1 MQGYENYQKEI
12 PFQLVSL
19 HRDLGLLSSNVLS
32 WNYHIANIT
41 AKANSILGLIKRT
54 CRDVND
60 VTTLR
65 TLCCILV
72 RPKVEYASK
81 VWNPYTKNNIS
92 RKESIQRMA
101 TKFILKSDEEYQV
114 RLPELRLL
122 SLEDRRLTADDSCF
136 LL

>member
-1 MQGYENYQKEI
+1 M
-12 PFQLVSL
+12 
-19 HRDLGLLSSNVLS
+19 LSSNVLS

-41 AKANSILGLIKRT
+41 AKANSILGLIK

-81 VWNPYTKNNIS
+81 LWNPYTKNNVS
-92 RKESIQRMA
+92 RTESIQRMA
-101 TKFILKSDEEYQV
+101 TKFILKRDKEYHV
-114 RLPELRLL
+114 RLRELRSL
-122 SLEDRRLTADDSCF
+122 SLEDRRLIADDSCF